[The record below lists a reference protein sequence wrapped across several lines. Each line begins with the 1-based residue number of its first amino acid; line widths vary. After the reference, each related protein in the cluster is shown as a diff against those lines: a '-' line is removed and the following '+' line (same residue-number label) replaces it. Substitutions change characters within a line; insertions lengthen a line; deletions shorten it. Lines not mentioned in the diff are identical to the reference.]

1 MPSCNANLPFDSS
14 VIKADLQNPWH
25 QFWFYFGMAVYLF
38 IQIKNRP
45 IGFD

>member
-14 VIKADLQNPWH
+14 VIKADLQNLHH
-25 QFWFYFGMAVYLF
+25 QFWFLF
-38 IQIKNRP
+38 WYGGIRIYPNKNRP